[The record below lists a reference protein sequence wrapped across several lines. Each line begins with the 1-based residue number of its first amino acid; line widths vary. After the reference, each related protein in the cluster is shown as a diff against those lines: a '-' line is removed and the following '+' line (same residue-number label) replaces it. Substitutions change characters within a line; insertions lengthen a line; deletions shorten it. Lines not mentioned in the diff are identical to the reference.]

1 MVELI
6 KEFPLSD
13 IGGQMMEEKIRKVA
27 YTKQEV
33 NIMIDRAVKVA
44 VEEARRID
52 AESMRK
58 HNRDATVIS
67 MILGFT
73 ALALFV
79 DGLLRLLG
87 IIPPFMQID
96 IDVLDKI
103 VERVENDVIDKVR
116 QVPIQKILQ
125 SGFRWMVLIF
135 VVCWVITLVYAVRLM
150 YSLYSTTDYGVIEG
164 KKVIRKIPHP
174 EMMEVKP
181 GDELMVVK
189 FGDEEPKDELHEE
202 LKNRIEELED
212 DDEDD
217 DGEGDVVISRR

>member
-13 IGGQMMEEKIRKVA
+13 VGAKMSEERIRKVA
-27 YTKQEV
+27 YTKKEV
-33 NIMIDRAVKVA
+33 DRMIAHAVQVA
-44 VEEARRID
+44 VAEAKRID
-52 AESMRK
+52 EESMRK

-103 VERVENDVIDKVR
+103 VERVESDVIDKVR
-116 QVPIQKILQ
+116 QVPIQKIFQ
-125 SGFRWMVLIF
+125 RS
-135 VVCWVITLVYAVRLM
+135 
-150 YSLYSTTDYGVIEG
+150 
-164 KKVIRKIPHP
+164 
-174 EMMEVKP
+174 
-181 GDELMVVK
+181 
-189 FGDEEPKDELHEE
+189 
-202 LKNRIEELED
+202 
-212 DDEDD
+212 
-217 DGEGDVVISRR
+217 